1 MKKKLALTLV
11 AALTM
16 SVFVG
21 CSAPAED
28 DTTPEDNTNV
38 EEEVEEVEENEEEDV
53 EDATDVTYTDGTYEG
68 IGEGYK
74 GDIKVSVEVADG
86 AITNV
91 EILEQE
97 ETEGLGDAATE
108 EVAQK
113 IVEENSTE
121 VEVVSGATW
130 SSEGT
135 MEAVTNA
142 LEGAK

>member
-38 EEEVEEVEENEEEDV
+38 EEEVEENEEDV